1 MKTARTRKNMKIRKK
16 KIAILSKNCFIKVVS
31 IILNAVKTNYK
42 LIASAEKEYGGVF
55 GCFLIHRHI
64 TPKHACASYPHISLS
79 LLFHSFIFFPSVST
93 FLQFPLSFS
102 LF

>member
-1 MKTARTRKNMKIRKK
+1 MKIRKK
-16 KIAILSKNCFIKVVS
+16 IYNTVKNCFIKVVS

-55 GCFLIHRHI
+55 GCFLNHHHI

-79 LLFHSFIFFPSVST
+79 LLFHSFIFI